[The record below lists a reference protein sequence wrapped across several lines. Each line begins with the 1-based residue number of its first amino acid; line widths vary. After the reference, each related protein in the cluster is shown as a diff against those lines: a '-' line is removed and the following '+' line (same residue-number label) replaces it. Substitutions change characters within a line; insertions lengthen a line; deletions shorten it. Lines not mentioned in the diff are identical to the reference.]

1 MGQRAD
7 EAFDFGAVADK
18 YDGWYDDPVGQA
30 YDRLEKKA
38 LGQLLPPASGSRR
51 LLEVGCGTGHWS
63 EFFTRRGFD
72 VTGID
77 SSPEMIA
84 IAESKGISPAHF
96 YVSDAASL
104 EFDDGVF
111 DIAVAVTV
119 LGFVED
125 PQKVLAE
132 MARVVRPGG
141 EIVIGAL
148 NRLSLATLL
157 RRLKG
162 SELVASSR
170 FLTPWGLR
178 RLLARFGRAQVRTA
192 AFVLPWRPVLAVAP
206 VMDFIGRVLAL
217 PFGDFIIGRVYL

>member
-1 MGQRAD
+1 MGHRAN

-18 YDGWYDDPVGQA
+18 YDRWYDDAVGAA

-38 LGQLLPPASGSRR
+38 LGQWLPPVSAGRR

-63 EFFTRRGFD
+63 EFFARRGFD

-77 SSPEMIA
+77 ISPEMISVA
-84 IAESKGISPAHF
+84 DGKGISAARF
-96 YVSDAASL
+96 YVSDAVAL
-104 EFDDGVF
+104 EFDDGSF
-111 DIAVAVTV
+111 DAAVAVTV

-125 PQKVLAE
+125 PQRVLAE

-148 NRLSLATLL
+148 NLVSPATLL

-170 FLTPWGLR
+170 FLTPWRLR
-178 RLLARFGRAQVRTA
+178 RLLARFGRCEVKTA
-192 AFVLPWRPVLAVAP
+192 AFMLPWRSVLSAASVT
-206 VMDFIGRVLAL
+206 DFLGRTLAL
-217 PFGDFIIGRVYL
+217 PFGDFIVGRVHL